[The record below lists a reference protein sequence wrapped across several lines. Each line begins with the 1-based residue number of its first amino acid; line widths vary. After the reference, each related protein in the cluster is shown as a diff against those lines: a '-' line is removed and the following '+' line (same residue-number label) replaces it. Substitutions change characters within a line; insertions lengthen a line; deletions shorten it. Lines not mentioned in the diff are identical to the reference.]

1 MSRHDRARLGDIA
14 EAISVIQGY
23 LERGDLN
30 DGLIYDAVRVRLIE
44 IGEAVKAISP
54 DLLEGEPTIP
64 WREIAA
70 CVRPGGTADAGPHFQ
85 AGDTGSNPVGVPH
98 HDRPD
103 QQACGPPA
111 SSPAEEYSCVGLC
124 NEILEAQH
132 TPSR

>member
-64 WREIAA
+64 WREIARMRDHLA
-70 CVRPGGTADAGPHFQ
+70 HHYFDTDHAIVQDVVDTELAPLLNAVRTLIDRVDGDA
-85 AGDTGSNPVGVPH
+85 
-98 HDRPD
+98 
-103 QQACGPPA
+103 
-111 SSPAEEYSCVGLC
+111 
-124 NEILEAQH
+124 EI
-132 TPSR
+132 